1 MPVTAAVVVP
11 HPPLI
16 LPEVGKGQEEGIAA
30 TTGAYREAMRFLVGL
45 APQAVVLISPHTTSY
60 ADYFHISPGADA
72 AGDFSRFGVGR
83 LRIRARYDR
92 SLAARIGKEAQRR
105 GLPAGGQGERECA
118 LDHGSMI
125 PLWFLQEEADLPVV
139 RIGPSGLSLL
149 EHYRLGESIAAAAGD
164 LPVAVIASAD
174 LSHKLK
180 EDGPYGYAPEGPA
193 LDAEIT
199 RALASGEFGALL
211 EVGED
216 LRERGA
222 ECGLGAICIM
232 AGALD
237 GRQVD
242 SRLLSYEGPYGVGYA
257 VATLRPG
264 APNPARAFAE
274 AYEAGQ
280 RALAEKR
287 RFQED
292 AYVRLARQALEA
304 YVRNRRTIPLPEG
317 LPPALVMARAGAFV
331 SLHKHGALRGCI
343 GTIGPTAENLG
354 AEIIQ
359 NAISAAT
366 ADSRFDP
373 VRPAEL
379 DSLTIKVDVL
389 GEAEAVLGMEALD
402 PRRYGVIVTSGR
414 RRGLLLPDLEG
425 VDTAAQQVEIARR
438 KAGIGPDE
446 PIRLE
451 RFEVVRH
458 T

>member
-1 MPVTAAVVVP
+1 MPITAAIVVP

-16 LPEVGKGQEEGIAA
+16 LPEVGRGQEEGIAD
-30 TTGAYREAMRFLVGL
+30 TTRAYRAAIRFLVAS
-45 APQAVVLISPHTTSY
+45 APQAVVLISPHATSY
-60 ADYFHISPGADA
+60 ADYFHISPGAGA
-72 AGDFSRFGVGR
+72 QGDFSRFGAGQ
-83 LRIRARYDR
+83 LRVRARYGQ
-92 SLAARIGKEAQRR
+92 SLAERIGREAQKR
-105 GLPAGGQGERECA
+105 GLPAGSQGERERT

-125 PLWFLQEEADLPVV
+125 PLWFLQEAGDLPVV
-139 RIGPSGLSLL
+139 RMGPSGLPLL
-149 EHYRLGESIAAAAGD
+149 EHYRLGESIAAAVGD

-180 EDGPYGYAPEGPA
+180 EEGPYGFAPEGPA
-193 LDAEIT
+193 LDAMIT
-199 RALASGEFGALL
+199 GALASGAFGTLL
-211 EVGED
+211 EIDEG

-222 ECGLGAICIM
+222 ECGLGAICLM

-237 GRQVD
+237 GRQLD
-242 SRLLSYEGPYGVGYA
+242 CHLLSYEGPFGVGYA

-264 APNPARAFAE
+264 APDEARAFAD
-274 AYEAGQ
+274 AYEARQ
-280 RALAEKR
+280 RAQAQKR

-292 AYVRLARQALEA
+292 AYVRLARQAVEG
-304 YVRNRRTIPLPEG
+304 YVRCRRSIPLPEG
-317 LPPALVMARAGAFV
+317 LPGELVTLRAGAFV

-343 GTIGPTAENLG
+343 GTIAPTAGNLG
-354 AEIIQ
+354 EEIIQ

-379 DSLTIKVDVL
+379 DSLAIKVDVL
-389 GEAEAVLGMEALD
+389 GEAEPIAGMEQLD
-402 PRRYGVIVTSGR
+402 PKKYGVIVSSGR

-446 PIRLE
+446 PIRLA